1 MKMYLH
7 VIKEKK
13 IAFTLPSFNFLT
25 LLATLPIWNCWN
37 VHIYSTWVFIEFF
50 GNNIKFS
57 KTLLFYFSVINAFS
71 INIQQS
77 TWSKSFVICYMI
89 FQVFISNNFLYNINI
104 LSIYLFYYCNSFS
117 KILSILGKTIFFI
130 PWLYKFK
137 TLLDLYIISVCN
149 WLDTFIGTLFFIYW
163 LSM

>member
-37 VHIYSTWVFIEFF
+37 VH
-50 GNNIKFS
+50 
-57 KTLLFYFSVINAFS
+57 FYFSVINAFS

-149 WLDTFIGTLFFIYW
+149 
-163 LSM
+163 

>member
-1 MKMYLH
+1 MYLH

-25 LLATLPIWNCWN
+25 LLATLPIWTCWN
-37 VHIYSTWVFIEFF
+37 VQ
-50 GNNIKFS
+50 
-57 KTLLFYFSVINAFS
+57 FYFSVINAFS

-149 WLDTFIGTLFFIYW
+149 
-163 LSM
+163 